1 VAVPFVKIQGAGN
14 DYIYLDG
21 IGGSLPPGEPA
32 DWARRLSDRHFGVG
46 GDGLILVLPGEA
58 APFRMRMFNADGSE
72 GDMCGNGM
80 RGFAKYVLEQG
91 YSDAAAFDV
100 ETGAGIIRPHA
111 ERGPDGRVH
120 RVRVDMG
127 APRLQRGQVPMAGGD
142 PDAQVREEPLPLP
155 DGRAIPVTALSMG
168 NPHAV
173 VFLQRPPTDADVLG
187 DGPALERH
195 GAFPRRTNVEF
206 IQVLSRGEL
215 RMRVW
220 ERGSGET
227 LACGTGACAALV
239 AAALTGRT
247 GRAATVHLQ
256 GGDLEVA
263 WAEDGHVYLTGPTVE
278 VFRGAYDP
286 K

>member
-21 IGGSLPPGEPA
+21 IGGQLPPGDPA
-32 DWARRLSDRHFGVG
+32 EWSRRLSDRHFGVG
-46 GDGLILVLPGEA
+46 GDGIILVLRGER

-91 YSDAAAFDV
+91 YVAEPAFEV

-111 ERGPDGRVH
+111 EVAPDGRVH

-127 APRLQRGQVPMAGGD
+127 APRLKRGQIPMTGD
-142 PDAQVREEPLPLP
+142 PEAEAREVALPLP
-155 DGRAIPVTALSMG
+155 DGREVAVTAVSMG

-173 VFLQRPPTDADVLG
+173 IFLGREPADADVLG
-187 DGPALERH
+187 DGPLLERH
-195 GAFPRRTNVEF
+195 EAFPRRANIEF
-206 IQVLSRGEL
+206 IQVLARDEL

-227 LACGTGACAALV
+227 LACGTGACASLV

-247 GRAATVHLQ
+247 GRQATVHLL
-256 GGDLEVA
+256 GGDLEIA
-263 WAEDGHVYLTGPTVE
+263 WAEDGHVHLSGPTVE

-286 K
+286 R

>member
-21 IGGSLPPGEPA
+21 IGGQLPPGDPA
-32 DWARRLSDRHFGVG
+32 EWARRLSDRHFGVG
-46 GDGLILVLPGEA
+46 ADGIILVLRGER
-58 APFRMRMFNADGSE
+58 APFRMRMYNADGSE

-91 YSDAAAFDV
+91 YIDRPAFEV

-111 ERGPDGRVH
+111 EVRDGRVN

-127 APRLQRGQVPMAGGD
+127 APRLQRGQVPMAGD
-142 PDAQVREEPLPLP
+142 PDAQAREVPLPLP
-155 DGRAIPVTALSMG
+155 DGRQVAVTAVSMG

-173 VFLQRPPTDADVLG
+173 VFLDRPPADADVLG
-187 DGPALERH
+187 DGPVLERH
-195 GAFPRRTNVEF
+195 AAFPRRANVEF
-206 IQVLSRGEL
+206 VQVLGRDEL

-227 LACGTGACAALV
+227 LACGTGACASLV

-247 GRAATVHLQ
+247 GRRVTVHLP
-256 GGDLEVA
+256 GGELEVA
-263 WAEDGHVYLTGPTVE
+263 WADDGHVYLTGPTVE
-278 VFRGAYDP
+278 VFRGTYDP
-286 K
+286 R